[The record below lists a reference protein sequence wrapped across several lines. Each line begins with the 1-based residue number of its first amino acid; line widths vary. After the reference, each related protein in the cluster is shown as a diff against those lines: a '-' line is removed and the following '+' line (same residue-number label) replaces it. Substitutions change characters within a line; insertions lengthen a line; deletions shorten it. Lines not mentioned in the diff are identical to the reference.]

1 MEVEADIG
9 AESMKDESF
18 FGPLDILL
26 ITALLGIAAWWFMKD
41 KKKDSAYKSYTIQ
54 PTALGSTTDTS
65 GNSFIKKLKTSG
77 RSLVAFYGRQTGT
90 GEEFAGRLAK
100 EGVRYQ
106 MKGMVADPEEYDMG
120 ELVNMKEI
128 PNSLAVFCLATYGEG
143 DPTDNAMDF
152 YEWLQNGSADLTGLN
167 YAVFGLGNKTYEH
180 YNAVGIYVDQRL
192 EELGATRVCE
202 LGLGDDDAN
211 IEDDF
216 ITWKDKFWP
225 SVCESFGIE
234 TMGEDVSIRQ
244 YQLVEHTEI
253 NTDRVY
259 TGEVARLHSLKNQ
272 RPPFDVKNPYLAP
285 ISVNREL
292 HKAGNRSC
300 MHIEFNIEGSRMRYD
315 TGDHCAVYAK
325 NDDENVEKLGKL
337 LGVNLDTLFTLTNT
351 DEDSSKKHPFPCPTS
366 YRTALT
372 YYLDITSN
380 PRTHILKELS
390 EYCSNPE
397 EQVKLKSMAST
408 SPEGKQ
414 LYNSWIIQ
422 DNRNILHIL
431 EDMPSCKPPIDHICE
446 LLPRL
451 QCRYYSISSSSKLH
465 PTTVHIT
472 AVRVEYKTPTGRLNK
487 GVATCW
493 LADKKPNTQPDTDL
507 PSPVVPIFIR
517 KSQFKLPTRPQT
529 PIIMIGPGTGLAPFR
544 GFIQERD
551 LYRKEGK
558 PVGETILYFG
568 CRKKS
573 EDYIYQEELEEYVA
587 NGTLKLYVAFSREQE
602 QKQYVTHLLEK
613 NKDELWNVIGEN
625 NGHLYVCGDAKNM
638 ARDVHNIV
646 ANVIKEK
653 GNMEEAQA
661 NTYLK
666 KMEAQKRYSAD
677 VWS

>member
-1 MEVEADIG
+1 RT
-9 AESMKDESF
+9 
-18 FGPLDILL
+18 L
-26 ITALLGIAAWWFMKD
+26 ALFCL
-41 KKKDSAYKSYTIQ
+41 Q
-54 PTALGSTTDTS
+54 
-65 GNSFIKKLKTSG
+65 
-77 RSLVAFYGRQTGT
+77 
-90 GEEFAGRLAK
+90 
-100 EGVRYQ
+100 
-106 MKGMVADPEEYDMG
+106 G
-120 ELVNMKEI
+120 ELINMKEI

-225 SVCESFGIE
+225 SVCEYFGIE

-285 ISVNREL
+285 ITVNREL

-451 QCRYYSISSSSKLH
+451 QCRYYSISSSSKV
-465 PTTVHIT
+465 T
-472 AVRVEYKTPTGRLNK
+472 
-487 GVATCW
+487 
-493 LADKKPNTQPDTDL
+493 
-507 PSPVVPIFIR
+507 S
-517 KSQFKLPTRPQT
+517 
-529 PIIMIGPGTGLAPFR
+529 
-544 GFIQERD
+544 
-551 LYRKEGK
+551 
-558 PVGETILYFG
+558 
-568 CRKKS
+568 
-573 EDYIYQEELEEYVA
+573 
-587 NGTLKLYVAFSREQE
+587 FS
-602 QKQYVTHLLEK
+602 
-613 NKDELWNVIGEN
+613 
-625 NGHLYVCGDAKNM
+625 
-638 ARDVHNIV
+638 
-646 ANVIKEK
+646 
-653 GNMEEAQA
+653 
-661 NTYLK
+661 
-666 KMEAQKRYSAD
+666 
-677 VWS
+677 